1 MEKKIRIN
9 IVLPLI
15 GVTVTWVAL
24 VVSSYLD
31 LTINQYYQDMPL
43 IEVRGST
50 YLTLAGL
57 TVGSLLAMWAFKRA
71 DAAHAA
77 DSSSG
82 IVRAEYR
89 FTGLM
94 IILGMAFLAVFAIGT
109 FMNSFATSS
118 FSGQTPTVMGRI
130 LGVYLP
136 IVLAAGAVVFVL
148 LQSTIYRKTAPIE
161 GSEDKGLSETQ
172 KALAIG
178 YAVPIIGT
186 AAAIIVGLIVYDSQG
201 QKLPSWSWV
210 AIQLMIGSSIYFG
223 TRAAARARSAKPV
236 VRAPRVTGAAGAVT
250 LNYVLSLIFAGTVS
264 IMSFTFAMDA
274 VNKLVIFSNC
284 ANEENGTCKPSVAPL
299 QTEWWLNDMIP
310 AVLLLLLVEFAVY
323 FVITARNKT
332 VTAASV

>member
-15 GVTVTWVAL
+15 GVAVAWVAL
-24 VVSSYLD
+24 VVSTYLD
-31 LTINQYYQDMPL
+31 LTVNRYYENMPL
-43 IEVRGST
+43 IEVKAST
-50 YLTLAGL
+50 YVTLGGL
-57 TVGSLLAMWAFKRA
+57 VVGALLAMWAFKRA

-77 DSSSG
+77 DGSAG

-94 IILGMAFLAVFAIGT
+94 IILGMVFLAIFAIGT
-109 FMNSFATSS
+109 FMSS
-118 FSGQTPTVMGRI
+118 FSTSFPSDGTPTVLGRI

-161 GSEDKGLSETQ
+161 GAEDKGLSATQ

-223 TRAAARARSAKPV
+223 TRAASQARSAKPV
-236 VRAPRVTGAAGAVT
+236 VRAPKVTGAAGAVT

-264 IMSFTFAMDA
+264 IMSFTFAGDA
-274 VNKLVIFSNC
+274 VSKLVIFSNC
-284 ANEENGTCKPSVAPL
+284 ANPDGCKPTVAAA
-299 QTEWWLNDMIP
+299 QADWWINDMIP

-323 FVITARNKT
+323 FVITARNKE
-332 VTAASV
+332 VKA

>member
-15 GVTVTWVAL
+15 GVAVAWVAL
-24 VVSSYLD
+24 VVSTYLD
-31 LTINQYYQDMPL
+31 LSVNQYYQNMPL
-43 IEVRGST
+43 IEVKAST
-50 YLTLAGL
+50 YVTLGGL
-57 TVGSLLAMWAFKRA
+57 VAGSLLAMWAFKRA
-71 DAAHAA
+71 DAAHAKEV
-77 DSSSG
+77 SSG
-82 IVRAEYR
+82 LVRAEYR

-94 IILGMAFLAVFAIGT
+94 IILGMVFLAVFAIGT
-109 FMNSFATSS
+109 FMSSFNTSS
-118 FSGQTPTVMGRI
+118 FSNQTPTVMGRI

-136 IVLAAGAVVFVL
+136 IVLAAAAVVFVL

-186 AAAIIVGLIVYDSQG
+186 AAAIIMGLIVYDSQG

-264 IMSFTFAMDA
+264 IMSFTFAGDA
-274 VNKLVIFSNC
+274 VSKLVIFSNC
-284 ANEENGTCKPSVAPL
+284 ADGDACKPTVAAAQP
-299 QTEWWLNDMIP
+299 QWWVNEMLP
-310 AVLLLLLVEFAVY
+310 AVLLLLLVEITVY
-323 FVITARNKT
+323 LVITSRNKE
-332 VTAASV
+332 VTA

>member
-15 GVTVTWVAL
+15 GVAVAWVAL
-24 VVSSYLD
+24 VVSTYLD
-31 LTINQYYQDMPL
+31 LTVNRYYENMPL
-43 IEVRGST
+43 VEVKAST
-50 YLTLAGL
+50 YVTLGGL
-57 TVGSLLAMWAFKRA
+57 VIGSLLAMWAFKRA

-77 DSSSG
+77 DGSSG

-94 IILGMAFLAVFAIGT
+94 IILGMAFLAIFAIGT
-109 FMNSFATSS
+109 FMSSFATSS
-118 FSGQTPTVMGRI
+118 FSGGGSPTVLGRI

-161 GSEDKGLSETQ
+161 GSEDKGLSATQ

-223 TRAAARARSAKPV
+223 TRAASQARSAKPV

-264 IMSFTFAMDA
+264 IMSFTFAVDA

-284 ANEENGTCKPSVAPL
+284 ANGDVCKPTVAAA
-299 QTEWWLNDMIP
+299 QADWWLNDMIP

-323 FVITARNKT
+323 FVITARNKE
-332 VTAASV
+332 AASSS